1 MIKHINTILG
11 LVCMWSSI
19 YGLWI
24 ENYTMAC
31 AYALF
36 FIAYQQT
43 TE

>member
-11 LVCMWSSI
+11 LVCMWGSI
-19 YGLWI
+19 YGLCI
-24 ENYTMAC
+24 ENYMMAC

-36 FIAYQQT
+36 FIAYQQA